1 MLQTERGF
9 TLIEAL
15 FALSILSIILLLIPR
30 QQVEQIEKLE
40 LQHFFDTLEMDVLY
54 LQSTA
59 GTQENDIPY
68 VLKFNP
74 DSYSIVLDRFREIKR
89 EYPAQ
94 FSLVTS
100 FPKNVEFYIS
110 GVIKNPQTIRVS
122 LAGEPYQIVFP
133 LGKGRYYV
141 EKR

>member
-1 MLQTERGF
+1 MPQTERGF

-30 QQVEQIEKLE
+30 QQVEQIDKFE

-59 GTQENDIPY
+59 STQENDIPY

>member
-1 MLQTERGF
+1 MPQTEQGF
-9 TLIEAL
+9 TLIETL
-15 FALSILSIILLLIPR
+15 FALSILSLILFLIPK
-30 QQVEQIEKLE
+30 QQVEQIDKLE
-40 LQHFFDTLEMDVLY
+40 LQHFLDTLEMDVLY
-54 LQSTA
+54 LQNTA
-59 GTQENDIPY
+59 STQEIDIPY
-68 VLKFNP
+68 VLKFNS
-74 DSYSIVLDRFREIKR
+74 DNYSIMLDRSTEIKR
-89 EYPAQ
+89 DYPAQ
-94 FSLVTS
+94 FSLVTP